1 MSENKNNNKN
11 NKIIR
16 INIGFSWFYLLLI
29 GGIIWMLSKQPSAN
43 PQKVEWAEVEAM
55 IEAGDVKEIKFVRND
70 FKGEITVRP
79 ERLAK
84 YSDKFG
90 GNVPARSPHFTFMV
104 STKFDSF
111 RRSQRESS
119 CRTEGQDHSHQQRQ
133 GMGTDHGMAPVPA
146 SPGPHV
152 GLDVPRNR

>member
-11 NKIIR
+11 NKIVR

-104 STKFDSF
+104 SST
-111 RRSQRESS
+111 RS
-119 CRTEGQDHSHQQRQ
+119 CVITLHS
-133 GMGTDHGMAPVPA
+133 MVLKIAPSLLTSMIHPFSTRWA
-146 SPGPHV
+146 
-152 GLDVPRNR
+152 